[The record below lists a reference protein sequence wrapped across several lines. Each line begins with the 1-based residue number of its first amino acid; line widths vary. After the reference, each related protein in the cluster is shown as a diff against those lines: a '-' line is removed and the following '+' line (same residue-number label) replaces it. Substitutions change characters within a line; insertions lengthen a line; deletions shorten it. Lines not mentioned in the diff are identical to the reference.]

1 MLISVM
7 ISALGM
13 FAMSVYYSEQQ
24 RRQIALRKVMGATVM
39 DAAWTLSRRFLVM
52 SVVAIVL
59 ATPLSIKV
67 MRHYL
72 QDFYNQID
80 FPWWVLVATA
90 LFTII
95 IAFASVISRTLK
107 VAKQN
112 PIESIKTE

>member
-1 MLISVM
+1 MWKQS
-7 ISALGM
+7 
-13 FAMSVYYSEQQ
+13 FQEPTDRRRAMGE
-24 RRQIALRKVMGATVM
+24 
-39 DAAWTLSRRFLVM
+39 F
-52 SVVAIVL
+52 
-59 ATPLSIKV
+59 
-67 MRHYL
+67 L

-80 FPWWVLVATA
+80 FPWWVLAATA